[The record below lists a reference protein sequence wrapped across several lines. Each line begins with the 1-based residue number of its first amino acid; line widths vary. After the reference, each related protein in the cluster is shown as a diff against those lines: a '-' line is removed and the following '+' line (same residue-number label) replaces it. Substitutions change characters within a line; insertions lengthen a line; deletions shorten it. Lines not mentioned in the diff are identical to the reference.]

1 MSRLH
6 LELPDNTVHR
16 TTLKVRVTDLNYG
29 NHLGN
34 NALLGLLHEARLDW
48 FRALG
53 YTDER
58 NLGGAGIIMAD
69 AAIIYQSEAFLGE
82 ELSIEL
88 RAGDISR
95 VAFDLFYVVM
105 AGERS
110 VAQAKTAIV
119 FFDYNKRRATSMP
132 AAFRTQLEGKPS

>member
-6 LELPDNTVHR
+6 LDVPDKTVHCIS
-16 TTLKVRVTDLNYG
+16 LKVRVTDLNYG

-53 YTDER
+53 YQDER
-58 NLGGAGIIMAD
+58 DLGGAGIIMAD
-69 AAIIYQSEAFLGE
+69 AAIVFQSEAFLGDD
-82 ELSIEL
+82 LTIEL
-88 RAGDISR
+88 RIGDISR

-105 AGERS
+105 AAERP

-132 AAFRTQLEGKPS
+132 AVFRSQLEGNPS